1 MAVTSLLTSLEDM
14 EGSPT
19 IQDYGGGQGASTNT
33 DVFIEGSQSVGRRV
47 DNTTDKGQGVSFTN
61 VDLSAANEHIK
72 IWCFVTQWPSVTQV
86 QVRISDDTND
96 DDHDLPS
103 AEFPALGGFIPIWVD
118 VSRAPEV
125 GGSANE
131 ASIGEVGI
139 LIDIGDVGGNAQN
152 LIIDEVMHGTSGL
165 RWTGTGPGDMAD
177 FRSFED
183 TNNEGNVVSL
193 NGIDF
198 CYSRLEIGNGATES
212 DFTDSGFTLVFPD
225 QGLVSSTF
233 MGVSI
238 HLGNASSVIDISNST
253 IQSSDPS
260 AATNRPDLL
269 VTGTSGSCDFDT
281 VNFIGLRI
289 IDLTSEVT
297 ATDCLFTSC
306 GQVDATS
313 AGTTGADL
321 SGSSILS
328 SIVAADEGALLWDV
342 NEDPDT
348 KTDGMTFSQGSNNH
362 HAIRFGTSIPADI
375 TLRDCAF
382 NGFSSTA
389 DADGATFRFDDTS
402 GTITL
407 NLVNCTVDGAA
418 ASSGN
423 IGIDDAA
430 GVTVN
435 LVIDPVTTQFT
446 VEDRDGNA
454 IENARVLAETADDG
468 GGSGFPFEDSVSIT
482 QSSGTAT
489 VTHTAHGLDTND
501 YVVIRGAQPDGYNKV
516 AQITVSDANTYTY
529 TVDSGLSSPATGT
542 PISSYAPIGGV
553 LTNASGVV
561 SSSKTWPASQG
572 LKGWARKKNAATP
585 FYKDGDI
592 TVADASGG
600 TDQTI
605 VLQPDE

>member
-1 MAVTSLLTSLEDM
+1 
-14 EGSPT
+14 
-19 IQDYGGGQGASTNT
+19 
-33 DVFIEGSQSVGRRV
+33 
-47 DNTTDKGQGVSFTN
+47 
-61 VDLSAANEHIK
+61 
-72 IWCFVTQWPSVTQV
+72 
-86 QVRISDDTND
+86 
-96 DDHDLPS
+96 
-103 AEFPALGGFIPIWVD
+103 
-118 VSRAPEV
+118 
-125 GGSANE
+125 
-131 ASIGEVGI
+131 
-139 LIDIGDVGGNAQN
+139 
-152 LIIDEVMHGTSGL
+152 
-165 RWTGTGPGDMAD
+165 
-177 FRSFED
+177 
-183 TNNEGNVVSL
+183 
-193 NGIDF
+193 
-198 CYSRLEIGNGATES
+198 
-212 DFTDSGFTLVFPD
+212 
-225 QGLVSSTF
+225 
-233 MGVSI
+233 
-238 HLGNASSVIDISNST
+238 
-253 IQSSDPS
+253 
-260 AATNRPDLL
+260 
-269 VTGTSGSCDFDT
+269 
-281 VNFIGLRI
+281 
-289 IDLTSEVT
+289 
-297 ATDCLFTSC
+297 
-306 GQVDATS
+306 
-313 AGTTGADL
+313 
-321 SGSSILS
+321 
-328 SIVAADEGALLWDV
+328 
-342 NEDPDT
+342 
-348 KTDGMTFSQGSNNH
+348 MTFSQGSNNH

-435 LVIDPVTTQFT
+435 LVIDPVTTPFT